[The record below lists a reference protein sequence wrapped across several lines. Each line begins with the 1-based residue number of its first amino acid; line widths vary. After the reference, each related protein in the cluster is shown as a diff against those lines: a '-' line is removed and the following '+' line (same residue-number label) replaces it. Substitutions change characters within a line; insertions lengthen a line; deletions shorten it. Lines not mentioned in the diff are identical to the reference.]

1 MRENLNSG
9 RAFLAVLLPILL
21 GSSAADA
28 LAQSRDRTMPVD
40 DMVRQADVIG
50 VATVQSASVREE
62 TRTGLICTDFRL
74 SFSEVWKGDPGR
86 EFTLVKPGGQL
97 PNGQKTT
104 VPGHEFVLKP
114 GEPVVVFASPSRLG
128 NHNIIGLRQGLYRL
142 GSGENPAVFRVTE
155 YPLKAG
161 ASSNLNLKSLKDEVW
176 RALGRPAELPSA
188 PSKST
193 LPPVEKSSESG
204 AVAPAPAPAATSP
217 VPPPVAESHA
227 GAGLLIFILVLL
239 IGGVLAFFRN
249 RPDFNR

>member
-28 LAQSRDRTMPVD
+28 LAQARGRSLPVE

-50 VATVQSASVREE
+50 VATVEGATVREE
-62 TRTGLICTDFRL
+62 SRNGLICTDFRL

-97 PNGQKTT
+97 ANGQKTT

-114 GEPVVVFASPSRLG
+114 GEPVVVFASPSSLG

-142 GSGENPAVFRVTE
+142 GSGENPQVYRVSE

-161 ASSNLNLKSLKDEVW
+161 ASSSVTLKSLKDEVW
-176 RALGRPAELPSA
+176 RALGRPVESPSA
-188 PSKST
+188 PS
-193 LPPVEKSSESG
+193 
-204 AVAPAPAPAATSP
+204 
-217 VPPPVAESHA
+217 
-227 GAGLLIFILVLL
+227 
-239 IGGVLAFFRN
+239 
-249 RPDFNR
+249 